1 MAAGV
6 TRVLYVCGCQQE
18 GGLGA
23 EEARILEERERTAAA
38 AERAQRGGGAEAARE
53 AAPEKG
59 SQESDEVRG
68 RGTGVSSS
76 SSSGGRRQDGEGRE
90 AGQAGRGR
98 RVKAPMPD

>member
-6 TRVLYVCGCQQE
+6 TRVLNVCGAQQE

-38 AERAQRGGGAEAARE
+38 AERAQRGGGAETARE

-68 RGTGVSSS
+68 RGTGISS
-76 SSSGGRRQDGEGRE
+76 SSSGGRRQDGGGTE

-98 RVKAPMPD
+98 RVKTPIPD